1 MNIKIDQEKC
11 VGCGRCTEICPD
23 VFNLNENMKSEVI
36 VQDNFECA
44 KNAADQ
50 CPQDAITVDLE

>member
-1 MNIKIDQEKC
+1 MIKVDQEKC

-23 VFNLNENMKSEVI
+23 IFRLNQEGKAEVI
-36 VQDNFECA
+36 SQDNVECS

-50 CPQDAITVDLE
+50 CPMEAIFVEE